1 MRRPAALMGTF
12 ARNLDP
18 KKRLTIPSVWRAALG
33 PDFVYVM
40 PDPRRRCLQLV
51 PRDVMEAKLARY
63 QEMALGDPAVNDA
76 LDAIGAASEML
87 EFDVQGRI
95 RINDELLA
103 FAGLKGS
110 VVLKG
115 GFRMATIWPAE
126 ETGEDMERRVAK
138 LGDAMAKLGF

>member
-87 EFDVQGRI
+87 
-95 RINDELLA
+95 
-103 FAGLKGS
+103 
-110 VVLKG
+110 
-115 GFRMATIWPAE
+115 
-126 ETGEDMERRVAK
+126 
-138 LGDAMAKLGF
+138 